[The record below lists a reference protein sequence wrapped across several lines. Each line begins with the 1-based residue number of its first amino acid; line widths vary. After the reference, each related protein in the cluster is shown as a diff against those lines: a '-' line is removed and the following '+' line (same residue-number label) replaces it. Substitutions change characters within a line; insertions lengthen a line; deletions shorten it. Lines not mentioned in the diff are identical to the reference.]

1 MSKRSGSD
9 TSVDAI
15 YLGRVLDREAGI
27 YKSRERGIFS
37 FNPETGEFGSVPAD
51 FVPPETV
58 DKKQRKVS
66 VDFGDAFFMNAFLH
80 ASGMM
85 DIIDTIEYGNP
96 DTLHAMLLFYTLSG
110 LANCDAIHWYE
121 GSIASLLY
129 PKANL
134 SS

>member
-1 MSKRSGSD
+1 MYIFYSGPNNCYASAGVSKRSGSD

-58 DKKQRKVS
+58 DRRKKHRKVS
-66 VDFGDAFFMNAFLH
+66 VDFGDAFFMNGYLHMFWGYIFKGYKRPNCFRFL
-80 ASGMM
+80 G
-85 DIIDTIEYGNP
+85 TVLLYG
-96 DTLHAMLLFYTLSG
+96 TLFYIYS
-110 LANCDAIHWYE
+110 W
-121 GSIASLLY
+121 
-129 PKANL
+129 K
-134 SS
+134 